1 MNKPTASR
9 RDASSMRRAAFREP
23 PVKRPNYFSGKMLS
37 ADDFTAEQE
46 YHRGK
51 RRLHNLHCHG
61 FGVVQGLKVLTVKE
75 NSGWTVVIE
84 PGFAIDS
91 TGNEIQLCTTIRFR
105 LPKSQTAIQVG
116 IRFSERL
123 CDPVPSLSDATSL
136 GPQPSRVE
144 EGCEVILKPLP
155 MRRSPRARTGGL
167 GASADFL
174 PLAHLVRRGSVWK
187 VSQKRIVP
195 RAR

>member
-1 MNKPTASR
+1 
-9 RDASSMRRAAFREP
+9 MRQAAFCKP
-23 PVKRPNYFSGKMLS
+23 PVKRPNYFTGQMLS

-51 RRLHNLHCHG
+51 QRRHNLHCHG
-61 FGVVQGLKVLTVKE
+61 SGVVEGLKVSTVKE
-75 NSGWTVVIE
+75 NAGWAVVIE
-84 PGFAIDS
+84 PGVAIDP
-91 TGNEIQLCTTIRFR
+91 TGNEFQLCTTMRFR
-105 LPKSQTAIQVG
+105 LPKSQTAIRVG
-116 IRFSERL
+116 IRFLERL
-123 CDPVPSLSDATSL
+123 RDPVPSVSDATSL

-144 EGCEVILKPLP
+144 EGCEVIVNPLS

-167 GASADFL
+167 GASVDFL
-174 PLAHLVRRGSVWK
+174 PLAHLVRMGRVWK